1 MLELKV
7 IVLGAGLVGNVIA
20 RDFAEN
26 IDNDVSLVDVNQD
39 TLDGITANYNIHG
52 ICADLSNPNVIKEI
66 IAEYDI
72 VIGALP
78 GFMGFQ
84 AVKAVIEAGKNI
96 VDISFFEEDPFELDE
111 LAKEKGV
118 TAVIDAG
125 VAPGLSNII
134 LGHVDSV
141 LDETQDFLCYV
152 GGLPI
157 IRDWPF
163 EYKAPFSPI
172 DVLEEYTRLA
182 RYVENSEIVVKQALS
197 EPELLEFAGVGTL
210 ETFNTDGL
218 RTLLRTMNIQFM
230 KEKTLRY
237 PGHIEKMKMLRQTGF
252 FDKKTIKI
260 NGKEIRPLDL
270 TSKLLFDKWK
280 MEEED
285 EDLTVMK
292 VTVEGIK
299 EEKKLRYSYYMLDKY
314 DKEKKVISM
323 ARTTGYTCTAI
334 VKQIIEGVY
343 DKKGIIPPEYL
354 GKHLETYTAI
364 IEELAKRN
372 VIIKEEIQEI

>member
-20 RDFAEN
+20 RDLAEN
-26 IDNDVSLVDVNQD
+26 IDYDVSLVDVNQD
-39 TLDGITANYNIHG
+39 SLDKITANYNIHG
-52 ICADLSNPNVIKEI
+52 ICADLSNPNIIKEI
-66 IAEYDI
+66 VAEYDI
-72 VIGALP
+72 VVGALP
-78 GFMGFQ
+78 GFMGYQ
-84 AVKAVIEAGKNI
+84 AVKAVIEAGKDI

-134 LGHVDSV
+134 LGHVDSI
-141 LDETQDFLCYV
+141 LDETQDFLYYV

-182 RYVENSEIVVKQALS
+182 RYVENSEIVVKPALS
-197 EPELLEFAGVGTL
+197 EPELLDFPGVGTL
-210 ETFNTDGL
+210 EAFNTDGL
-218 RTLLRTMNIQFM
+218 RTLLRTMNIPFM

-237 PGHIEKMKMLRQTGF
+237 PGHIEKMKMLRETGF
-252 FDKKTIKI
+252 FDTKTIKI
-260 NGKEIRPLDL
+260 NGKEIKPIDL

-280 MEEED
+280 MEEGD
-285 EDLTVMK
+285 EDITVMK
-292 VTVEGIK
+292 ITVEGI
-299 EEKKLRYSYYMLDKY
+299 EGEKKLRYSYYMLDRY

-343 DKKGIIPPEYL
+343 DKKGINPPEYL
-354 GKHLETYTAI
+354 GKHLETYTSI
-364 IEELAKRN
+364 IQELAKRN
-372 VIIKEEIQEI
+372 VIVEEEIQEI

>member
-1 MLELKV
+1 MLYLKI
-7 IVLGAGLVGNVIA
+7 IVLGAGSVGNVIA
-20 RDFAEN
+20 RDLAED
-26 IDNDVSLVDVNQD
+26 IDNDVSLVDVNQE
-39 TLDGITANYNIHG
+39 TLDKITAQYNIHG
-52 ICADLSNPNVIKEI
+52 ICADLSNVNVIKEI
-66 IAEYDI
+66 VAEYDI
-72 VIGALP
+72 VVGALP
-78 GFMGFQ
+78 GFLGYQ
-84 AVKAVIEAGKNI
+84 SVKSAIEAGTNI

-210 ETFNTDGL
+210 EAFNTDGL
-218 RTLLRTMNIQFM
+218 RTLLRTMNIPFM

-237 PGHIEKMKMLRQTGF
+237 PGHIEKMKILRETGF
-252 FDKKTIKI
+252 FDKKTINI

-270 TSKLLFDKWK
+270 TSKLLFDRWK
-280 MEEED
+280 MEEGD

-299 EEKKLRYSYYMLDKY
+299 EEKKLRYSFYMLDKY
-314 DKEKKVISM
+314 DKEKKIISM

-354 GKHLETYTAI
+354 GKHLETYKAI